1 MDILYRGQLWQT
13 CGKAPEKVILSID
26 NITAERMYGFYLEV
40 ADPVQPIGGQGSQDD
55 QQTETDEDS
64 EPDLVLACANADSHF
79 LDETLESD
87 VT

>member
-1 MDILYRGQLWQT
+1 MWQT

-40 ADPVQPIGGQGSQDD
+40 ADLVEPVGGQGSQDD

-64 EPDLVLACANADSHF
+64 EPDLILTSAIADSYF
-79 LDETLESD
+79 LDEALESD
-87 VT
+87 LT